1 MGSIALDVI
10 LVVVLLGFLLA
21 GLRKGVW
28 ATLGGVFGFLVG
40 ATAAFFAIPLVAS
53 WVPDPLWRV
62 VAVIAAAI
70 VLVAAGHGLGSA
82 AGAEVQRMF
91 NSRAV
96 RGLSSLVG
104 GVVNVVVAMF
114 VIALLSF
121 SISAMGFPTV
131 NQTMKQSTVLSTI
144 DSAVPEQA
152 ESWFAQVR
160 SAVLDSDIPEIA
172 QLVPEPAELP
182 EDQDLND
189 AGLESAASVGRIT
202 GVAEQCG
209 QSQSGSGFA
218 VSPTRVLT
226 NAHVIAGVAEPAVEM
241 PDGEVL
247 TGRAVHFDPA
257 SDLALIAVDGLDV
270 APLEV
275 SDGVDVGDSGYV
287 MGYPA
292 GGPFSA
298 GSAVVQARDVSQV
311 NNIYGSS
318 PSSLEIFQLS
328 ADVRQGNSGGPLI
341 DASGDVAGVVFA
353 RAVEGSNVGFAITAD
368 QAGDVLTDPDRYSET
383 VSTGQC
389 TDR

>member
-10 LVVVLLGFLLA
+10 LVVVLLGFLIA

>member
-1 MGSIALDVI
+1 MGITLLDVI

-40 ATAAFFAIPLVAS
+40 ATAAFFAVPLVAS

-62 VAVIAAAI
+62 IAVLAAVI
-70 VLVAAGHGLGSA
+70 VLVTAGHGLGSA

-96 RGLSSLVG
+96 RGISSLVG
-104 GVVNVVVAMF
+104 GLVNVVVAVF

-121 SISAMGFPTV
+121 SISAMGFPAV
-131 NQTMKQSTVLSTI
+131 NQAMKQSTVLSTI
-144 DSAVPEQA
+144 DSAVPDQA

-160 SAVLDSDIPEIA
+160 TAVLDSDIPEIA

-189 AGLESAASVGRIT
+189 AGLASAASVGRIT

-218 VSPTRVLT
+218 VSPTRVVT

-247 TGRAVHFDPA
+247 SGRAVHFDPA

-270 APLEV
+270 APLQI
-275 SDGVDVGDSGYV
+275 SQGLDVGDSGYV

-318 PSSLEIFQLS
+318 PSTLEIFQLS

-341 DASGDVAGVVFA
+341 DQSGDVAGVVFA

-368 QAGDVLTDPDRYSET
+368 QAGPVLTDPDRYSET

>member
-1 MGSIALDVI
+1 MGITILDVI
-10 LVVVLLGFLLA
+10 LVVVLLGFLIA

-53 WVPDPLWRV
+53 WVADPLWRV
-62 VAVIAAAI
+62 IAVLAAAI

-91 NSRAV
+91 RSRAV
-96 RGLSSLVG
+96 RGISSLIG
-104 GVVNVVVAMF
+104 GVVNVVVAVF

-121 SISAMGFPTV
+121 SVSAMGFPAV
-131 NQTMKQSTVLSTI
+131 NQAMKQSTVLSTI

-160 SAVLDSDIPEIA
+160 SAVLESDIPEIA
-172 QLVPEPAELP
+172 QLVPEPADPP
-182 EDQDLND
+182 ENQDLNE
-189 AGLESAASVGRIT
+189 AGAASAASVGRIT

-247 TGRAVHFDPA
+247 SGRAVHFDPA

-270 APLEV
+270 APLGISE
-275 SDGVDVGDSGYV
+275 GIDVGESGYV

-298 GSAVVQARDVSQV
+298 GSAVVQARDVSAV

-318 PSSLEIFQLS
+318 PRPLEIFQLS

-341 DASGDVAGVVFA
+341 DQSGDVAGVVFA

-368 QAGDVLTDPDRYSET
+368 QAGDVLTDPERYSET

>member
-1 MGSIALDVI
+1 MGITLLDVI

-40 ATAAFFAIPLVAS
+40 ATAAFFAVPLVAS

-62 VAVIAAAI
+62 IAVLASVI
-70 VLVAAGHGLGSA
+70 VLVTAGHGLGSA

-96 RGLSSLVG
+96 RGISSLVG
-104 GVVNVVVAMF
+104 GLVNVVVAVF

-121 SISAMGFPTV
+121 SISAMGFPAV
-131 NQTMKQSTVLSTI
+131 NQAMKQSTVLSTI
-144 DSAVPEQA
+144 DSAVPDQA

-160 SAVLDSDIPEIA
+160 TAVLDSDIPEIA

-189 AGLESAASVGRIT
+189 AGLASAASVGRIT

-218 VSPTRVLT
+218 VSPTRVVT

-247 TGRAVHFDPA
+247 SGRAVHFDPA
-257 SDLALIAVDGLDV
+257 SDLALIAVEGLDV
-270 APLEV
+270 APLQI
-275 SDGVDVGDSGYV
+275 SQGLDVGDSGYV

-318 PSSLEIFQLS
+318 PSTLEIFQLS

-341 DASGDVAGVVFA
+341 DQSGDVAGVVFA

-368 QAGDVLTDPDRYSET
+368 QAGPVLTDPDRYSET

>member
-1 MGSIALDVI
+1 MGITILDVI
-10 LVVVLLGFLLA
+10 LVVVLLGFLIA
-21 GLRKGVW
+21 GLRRGVW
-28 ATLGGVFGFLVG
+28 ATLGGVFGFLIG

-62 VAVIAAAI
+62 IAVLAAAI

-82 AGAEVQRMF
+82 AGAEIQRMF
-91 NSRAV
+91 KSRAV

-104 GVVNVVVAMF
+104 GVVNVVVAVF

-121 SISAMGFPTV
+121 SISAMGFPAV
-131 NQTMKQSTVLSTI
+131 NQAMKQSTVLSTV
-144 DSAVPEQA
+144 DSAVPDQA

-160 SAVLDSDIPEIA
+160 SAVLDSDIPELA

-182 EDQDLND
+182 ENQDLND
-189 AGLESAASVGRIT
+189 AGVASAASVGRIT

-218 VSPTRVLT
+218 VSPTRVVT

-270 APLEV
+270 APLQMSE
-275 SDGVDVGDSGYV
+275 GVDVGDSGYV
-287 MGYPA
+287 MGHPA

-298 GSAVVQARDVSQV
+298 GSAVIQARDVSQV

-318 PSSLEIFQLS
+318 PSTLEIFQLS

-341 DASGDVAGVVFA
+341 DRAGDVAGVVFA

>member
-10 LVVVLLGFLLA
+10 LVVVLLGFLIA

-62 VAVIAAAI
+62 VAVIAAAV

-182 EDQDLND
+182 EDQDLNE

-241 PDGEVL
+241 PDGQVL

-270 APLEV
+270 APLDV

>member
-10 LVVVLLGFLLA
+10 LVVVLLGFLIA

-62 VAVIAAAI
+62 VAVIAAAV

-182 EDQDLND
+182 EDQDLNE

-270 APLEV
+270 APLDV

>member
-10 LVVVLLGFLLA
+10 LVVVLLGFLIA

-131 NQTMKQSTVLSTI
+131 NQAMKQSTVLSTI

-182 EDQDLND
+182 EDQDLNE

>member
-10 LVVVLLGFLLA
+10 LVVVLLGFLIA

-182 EDQDLND
+182 EDQDLNE

-218 VSPTRVLT
+218 ASPTRVLT

-241 PDGEVL
+241 PDGQVL

-270 APLEV
+270 APLDV

>member
-10 LVVVLLGFLLA
+10 LVVVLLGFLIS

-62 VAVIAAAI
+62 VAVIAAAV
-70 VLVAAGHGLGSA
+70 VLVAAGHGLGAA

-104 GVVNVVVAMF
+104 GVANVVVAMF

-131 NQTMKQSTVLSTI
+131 NQAMKQSTVLTTI

-172 QLVPEPAELP
+172 RLVPEPAELP

-189 AGLESAASVGRIT
+189 AGLASAASVGRIT

-270 APLEV
+270 APLEI
-275 SDGVDVGDSGYV
+275 SEGVDVGDSGYV

-298 GSAVVQARDVSQV
+298 GSAVVQAQDVSQV

-318 PSSLEIFQLS
+318 PTSLEIFQLG
-328 ADVRQGNSGGPLI
+328 ADVQQGNSGGPLI
-341 DASGDVAGVVFA
+341 DTSGDVAGVVFA

>member
-1 MGSIALDVI
+1 MGITLLDVI

-40 ATAAFFAIPLVAS
+40 ATAAFFAVPLVAS

-62 VAVIAAAI
+62 IAVLAAVI
-70 VLVAAGHGLGSA
+70 VLVTAGHGLGSA
-82 AGAEVQRMF
+82 AGAEIQRMF

-96 RGLSSLVG
+96 RGISSLVG
-104 GVVNVVVAMF
+104 GLVNVVVAVF

-121 SISAMGFPTV
+121 SISAMGFPAV
-131 NQTMKQSTVLSTI
+131 NQAMKQSTVLSTI
-144 DSAVPEQA
+144 DSAVPDQA

-189 AGLESAASVGRIT
+189 AGVASAASVGRIT

-218 VSPTRVLT
+218 VSPTRVAT

-247 TGRAVHFDPA
+247 TGRAVYFDPA

-270 APLEV
+270 APLEI
-275 SDGVDVGDSGYV
+275 SQGLEVGDSGYV

-318 PSSLEIFQLS
+318 PSTLEIFQLS

-341 DASGDVAGVVFA
+341 DQSGDVAGVVFA

-368 QAGDVLTDPDRYSET
+368 QAGPVLTDPDRYSET

>member
-10 LVVVLLGFLLA
+10 LVVVLLGFLIA

-53 WVPDPLWRV
+53 WVDDPLWRV
-62 VAVIAAAI
+62 IAVIAAAV

-96 RGLSSLVG
+96 RSLSSLVG
-104 GVVNVVVAMF
+104 GLLNVVVAVF

-121 SISAMGFPTV
+121 SISAMGFPAV
-131 NQTMKQSTVLSTI
+131 NQAMKQSTVLSTI

-152 ESWFAQVR
+152 EAWFAQVR
-160 SAVLDSDIPEIA
+160 SAVLDSDIPQIA

-189 AGLESAASVGRIT
+189 AGLASAASVGRIT

-218 VSPTRVLT
+218 VSPTHVVT

-270 APLEV
+270 APLEI
-275 SDGVDVGDSGYV
+275 SAGVDVGDSGYV
-287 MGYPA
+287 LGYPA

-298 GSAVVQARDVSQV
+298 KSAMVQARDTSQV

-341 DASGDVAGVVFA
+341 DQSGDVAGVVFA
-353 RAVEGSNVGFAITAD
+353 RAVEGSDVGFAITAD

>member
-10 LVVVLLGFLLA
+10 LVVVLLGFLIA

-182 EDQDLND
+182 EDQDLNE

-241 PDGEVL
+241 PDGQVL

-270 APLEV
+270 APLDV